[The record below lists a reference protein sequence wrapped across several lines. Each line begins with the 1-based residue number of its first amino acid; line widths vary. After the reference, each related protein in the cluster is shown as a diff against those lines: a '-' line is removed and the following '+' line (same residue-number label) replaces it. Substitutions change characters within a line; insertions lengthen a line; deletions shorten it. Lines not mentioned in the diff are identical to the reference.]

1 MLPIKRSIVDNDQKG
16 STEISNQ
23 DFGPLD
29 NLSPFPKIVAKSS
42 DDSSILAFDSSSIGH
57 LDFKAFST

>member
-1 MLPIKRSIVDNDQKG
+1 MLPIKRSIANNVQKG
-16 STEISNQ
+16 STQRSNQ

-29 NLSPFPKIVAKSS
+29 NLSPFLEKSF